1 MKKIIIFAVA
11 GVVLIGAGVGGALF
25 FLKSPENTDEEQ
37 LTEAETPEKETKE
50 AKEAIYENMHPAFTI
65 NFKEGSKK
73 KFMQVYMVAMFYDMD
88 SRDSFKMHMPV
99 VRNKILMTLT
109 GKDSDELS
117 TKEAREQLRIDS
129 LQAAQS
135 VMQDRYGEN
144 MVEDIFFTKLVMQ

>member
-11 GVVLIGAGVGGALF
+11 GIVLVGAGIGGAMF
-25 FLKSPENTDEEQ
+25 FLKSPETSQEEQ
-37 LTEAETPEKETKE
+37 MAEEETI
-50 AKEAIYENMHPAFTI
+50 APDVKEAIYENMHPAFTI

-88 SRDSFKMHMPV
+88 SRDAFKMHMPV
-99 VRNKILMTLT
+99 VRNNLLMLLS
-109 GKDSDELS
+109 GKDSDDLS
-117 TKEAREQLRIDS
+117 SMEAKEQLRKDA

-135 VMQDRYGEN
+135 VMQERYGEN

>member
-11 GVVLIGAGVGGALF
+11 GIVLIGAGVGGALF
-25 FLKSPENTDEEQ
+25 LLKSPETTDEEQ

-50 AKEAIYENMHPAFTI
+50 AKEAIYETMHPAFTI

-117 TKEAREQLRIDS
+117 TQEAREQLRIDS

-135 VMQDRYGEN
+135 VMQERYGEN